1 MPTTTPRK
9 RLQEASPE
17 QEYTPSGDDSW
28 TDNES
33 PGRKP
38 QTPSPSKRT
47 KTTQKKSE
55 ALQKKEWKNEWTQ
68 WVTDSKWEKDPTYRQ
83 KVKTNEIH
91 KTAARKFYRLSAEEM
106 ATLPYWE
113 FENEYNP
120 SCPGRSYAHD
130 GVKMQAYRKLA
141 MLSGLHK
148 QGLSEAELLRRGA
161 KLFGE
166 SQSKRHQKNPNMPMT
181 PKTFRIF
188 QKTSYS
194 YSQDRSPEEPI
205 GSWETAVWEN
215 GKKIGYWLMY
225 QFDPDA
231 RDYED
236 DLPKERFRPVTPV
249 DSDT

>member
-1 MPTTTPRK
+1 MPTTTLRK

-33 PGRKP
+33 PRRKP

-68 WVTDSKWEKDPTYRQ
+68 WVTDSKWEKDPAYRQ
-83 KVKTNEIH
+83 KVKN
-91 KTAARKFYRLSAEEM
+91 RRLNREEM
-106 ATLPYWE
+106 DALPYWE
-113 FENEYNP
+113 FENEYSP
-120 SCPGRSYAHD
+120 SCPGRRYAHG
-130 GVKMQAYRKLA
+130 GVKMLAYRKLA

-161 KLFGE
+161 KLFQE
-166 SQSKRHQKNPNMPMT
+166 CQSKRHQKNPNMPMT

-194 YSQDRSPEEPI
+194 YSQGRSFEEPI
-205 GSWETAVWEN
+205 GSWETPVWEN

-236 DLPKERFRPVTPV
+236 DLPKERVRPVTPV
-249 DSDT
+249 DPDT